1 MITRIG
7 EDSKIM
13 MCGDI
18 TQTDLVKRTRSLVSQ
33 TFIKILQNM
42 REFTCVEFGIED
54 IVRSGLVKSY
64 LLTKYNLGF

>member
-1 MITRIG
+1 
-7 EDSKIM
+7 
-13 MCGDI
+13 
-18 TQTDLVKRTRSLVSQ
+18 
-33 TFIKILQNM
+33 LQSM